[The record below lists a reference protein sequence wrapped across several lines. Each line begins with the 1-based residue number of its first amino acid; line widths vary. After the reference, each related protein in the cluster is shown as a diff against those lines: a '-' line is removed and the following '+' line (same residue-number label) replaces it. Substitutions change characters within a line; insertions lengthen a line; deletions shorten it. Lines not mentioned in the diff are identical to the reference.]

1 MKGAAKRNMLW
12 YVIQTYT
19 GKEEKLI
26 QMVRRIVPQDL
37 YGECFVAYHEQ
48 LRHRQ
53 QENRIH
59 IERVFPGYVFI
70 TSEEPDKLFLFLK
83 NVPAMS
89 KMMSDGEFYF
99 LPLDTA
105 EAQFLRQIMDEHH
118 VIRLS
123 YVATDGKDHVSY
135 VAGPLEAAL
144 RAETERVTGYHFRL
158 RYARV
163 RLALAGEEKEV
174 RMGIILNDDVRR
186 ELSYGKVEAPIA
198 VPEKYRAA
206 EREDAQKWRA
216 VKREEAEACRAAER
230 EETRKSRAAAE
241 CGAAPE
247 NGGGGEYGTAEPQ
260 DFTQGEMVRVIH
272 GAFASSIA
280 MIYQVKKHTVVI
292 GVKLFGRDTP
302 SEVAFGDIEKISS

>member
-1 MKGAAKRNMLW
+1 MLW

-19 GKEEKLI
+19 GREENLI
-26 QMVRRIVPQDL
+26 QMVRRIVPREL

-53 QENRIH
+53 QENQIH
-59 IERVFPGYVFI
+59 IERIFPGYVFI

-99 LPLDTA
+99 LPLDTV
-105 EAQFLRQIMDEHH
+105 EAQFLRRIMDEHH

-135 VAGPLEAAL
+135 VAGPLEAAMQ
-144 RAETERVTGYHFRL
+144 AGTERITGYHFRL

-174 RMGIILNDDVRR
+174 RMGIILNNDVRR

-198 VPEKYRAA
+198 VPEKYRVA
-206 EREDAQKWRA
+206 
-216 VKREEAEACRAAER
+216 KRK
-230 EETRKSRAAAE
+230 ETEE
-241 CGAAPE
+241 CGI
-247 NGGGGEYGTAEPQ
+247 AEPQ

-280 MIYQVKKHTVVI
+280 MIYQVKKHSVVI
-292 GVKLFGRDTP
+292 GVRIFGRDTP
-302 SEVAFGDIEKISS
+302 SEVAFEDIEKISS